1 MRRHSQTYWHRISV
15 RKSQSLLFCGRRGTL
30 SALPSCVSVCEVVWA
45 TCFPVVIS
53 ALYIECDNA
62 QYEVI
67 FDDLGLMFL
76 LGMPNKNSLKANLLP
91 HHYPQPC
98 LPSTCLCILF
108 CAVAEVMGVSIQEEA
123 RGLWSSSSSPRPSSP
138 YAPQLPF
145 RTPPLQPIH
154 LGKLPPPTKK
164 KSGYLLEYL
173 FAIVLR
179 HTKECSLC

>member
-1 MRRHSQTYWHRISV
+1 
-15 RKSQSLLFCGRRGTL
+15 
-30 SALPSCVSVCEVVWA
+30 
-45 TCFPVVIS
+45 
-53 ALYIECDNA
+53 
-62 QYEVI
+62 
-67 FDDLGLMFL
+67 MFL

-154 LGKLPPPTKK
+154 LGKLPPPTPQKK
-164 KSGYLLEYL
+164 WL
-173 FAIVLR
+173 FIRILVCYCSAPHKRVFIVLEASPLSQR
-179 HTKECSLC
+179 ETITWNCLFRVYNKCHFFLSLPLSVC